1 MKKVLLTAVAVFGF
15 AFANAQDSTMK
26 VGAHL
31 GLPTGD
37 TKEVSNLNL
46 GADFTYLWSVSKDF
60 KAGFNTGVT
69 AYLPKEQTI
78 SFGTIST
85 TVKGDTAIFLPIN
98 AAAEYSFSENIF
110 VGLDFGYAI
119 GLAPSGVDGGLLYL
133 PKVGYQT
140 EKFDITLGYKGI
152 SRDGSAVN
160 SINLGFAYKL

>member
-15 AFANAQDSTMK
+15 AFANAQDTTMK

-31 GLPTGD
+31 GLVTGD
-37 TKEVSNLNL
+37 TKEFYNLNT
-46 GADFTYLWSVSKDF
+46 GADFTYLWSVAKDF
-60 KAGFNTGVT
+60 KAGLNTGIT
-69 AYLPKEQTI
+69 AYLPKEQ
-78 SFGTIST
+78 
-85 TVKGDTAIFLPIN
+85 GDTVLFLPIN

-152 SRDGSAVN
+152 SRDGSALN

>member
-1 MKKVLLTAVAVFGF
+1 MKKLFLTAAAVFAF

-69 AYLPKEQTI
+69 AYLPKEQ
-78 SFGTIST
+78 
-85 TVKGDTAIFLPIN
+85 GDTAIFLPIN

>member
-1 MKKVLLTAVAVFGF
+1 
-15 AFANAQDSTMK
+15 MK

-37 TKEVSNLNL
+37 IKEYSTLNL
-46 GADFTYLWSVSKDF
+46 GADFTYLWSVSEDF
-60 KAGFNTGVT
+60 KAGFNTGIT

-78 SFGTIST
+78 SVGTFST
-85 TVKGDTAIFLPIN
+85 TVKGDTALYLPIN

-110 VGLDFGYAI
+110 VGLDLGYAI
-119 GLAPSGVDGGLLYL
+119 GLAPSGVKGGLLYL

-152 SRDGSAVN
+152 SQEGSPN
-160 SINLGFAYKL
+160 TSINLGFAYKL